1 MTEIDDSQV
10 NELFAALDVED
21 RKNIL
26 TDALKEGGKVL
37 LNRTKSNLRAT
48 PINSDNLTKGI
59 KMKIDKAYGEV
70 IVHIMGDYRLK
81 FFEKGTKLRKTKKGA
96 IRGLIKPHYF
106 FKNARDS
113 ESEITDAVHNSITNA
128 LNKIDK

>member
-48 PINSDNLTKGI
+48 PINSGNLTKGI
-59 KMKIDKAYGEV
+59 KMKTDKAYGEV

-96 IRGLIKPHYF
+96 IRGLIKPYYF

-128 LNKIDK
+128 LNKINK